1 MNNHEIAIFL
11 GHVIEDGN
19 ENHVVKRL
27 CRDLAARGV
36 AARVFANF
44 HTTRR
49 MQRQIDLLVVTDE
62 RMTLIELKCLVQ
74 AGRLVGGVNGRW
86 KQVFDDGVLREL
98 DVNPYDQA
106 ASATYAV
113 SDEMRYLAD
122 RGEVPPAPARKFFK
136 QIDTVVCIYP
146 KVPPGSQLDRADH
159 VTVAG
164 YEQMLAR
171 LVQPGGPRPPEW
183 ADTDWDTFARHLGV
197 FRPDDGGEDQQQVHD
212 RQILEDYRRSFI
224 RSHETDLHELLTP
237 SATVDGECV
246 EVLNLAAHTRHTH
259 LVVLLGRSGSGKT
272 HTARHT
278 ALQLAREGHLVV
290 WARCGDSSAPRLST
304 ILSRAAAPHST
315 ENPLAL
321 IDTAGAHGRDAVL
334 VLDGLNECS
343 PVKRKT
349 MLDDLAS
356 LRRRHRLAVIISST
370 DSVPL
375 VGDSPTTVIKL
386 LNPDSQQRAAL
397 LASYGA
403 AGRPESYAAAF
414 TTPFELSM
422 AAACARD
429 LAADATRAE
438 LFRAFIRTQCPSVRA
453 RTVLREMARLL
464 DERLHAS
471 LPIDEVLDHLERDPK
486 SRFDASAIDTAI
498 GSPLLV
504 VDRGRVWFSH
514 ELLGRFLGA
523 VELVHRP
530 VTGAELATLLADPRH
545 HDLIEF
551 AVDLDA
557 VPAHRYDLLTHL
569 DQPDLLRR
577 GLQGAYGDEIQH
589 RLHADTRAAFT
600 EAAAVTARAHLEVD
614 GPDSV
619 VGRWHLPATLPRSAT
634 QLLVAATECLDDGL
648 FVDDINTLLEAT
660 DQAGAA
666 IMEDLRAGG
675 CTAPISMF
683 VASAYSGTRSM
694 SSGLLPAQL
703 VMDVL
708 EYHKIRRYSRED
720 GRALAADLWHARPG
734 RGRGLLYAAVQVINP
749 MQAED
754 RAITLELLH
763 AAWHAGGY
771 HLRLATLTAIHG
783 MPRPLAEHDP
793 ALYEAVRRFLDDL
806 PSPQHLGLS
815 GALVECLAGFELI
828 EPARTIADVT
838 DEIEEL
844 LAAPPAHDMDERAY
858 TVWSNQFEDEVL
870 VGPVCEAVTSLALA
884 ARVRLLTMAVRGR
897 PAYGWF
903 GALLIRTLADEADPD
918 DAEVIDALTGPATTL
933 DLNSPGTQEA
943 IGFHTA
949 AVVTLAH
956 CTERLPPVDRGAF
969 PRVWRLADELLH
981 DAARRQLGLTPPG
994 DDDRTASRWAEL
1006 HNDHAGSA
1014 VNVLYSLVHAHSVES
1029 STHHSPYVI
1038 LAASA
1043 PTEVRRL
1050 LEWGLRHPEQI
1061 PEAAHLRG
1069 DPHGRQRFVI
1079 QELGRL
1085 GDDDTAALLE
1095 PWAADPDLG
1104 KSAVEEIRR
1113 LRTAPPHGDAKA

>member
-1 MNNHEIAIFL
+1 VNSHEIAIFL
-11 GHVIEDGN
+11 GNVIEDGN
-19 ENHVVKRL
+19 ENHVLKRL

-44 HTTRR
+44 HTLRR

-62 RMTLIELKCLVQ
+62 RLTLIELKCLVQ

-86 KQVFDDGVLREL
+86 AQVFDDGALREL

-106 ASATYAV
+106 ASAAYAV

-122 RGEVPPAPARKFFK
+122 RGEVPPAPTRKFFK

-146 KVPPGSQLDRADH
+146 TIPPGSQLDRADH
-159 VTVAG
+159 VTVVG
-164 YEQMLAR
+164 YEQLLAR
-171 LVQPGGPRPPEW
+171 LVEPGGPTPPEW
-183 ADTDWDTFARHLGV
+183 ANTDWDTFARHLGV
-197 FRPDDGGEDQQQVHD
+197 FRPDGGDEDPQQVHD

-224 RSHETDLHELLTP
+224 RSHESDLHELVTP
-237 SATVDGECV
+237 SAMVDGDRA
-246 EVLNLAAHTRHTH
+246 EVLNLAAHLRHTH

-272 HTARHT
+272 HTARH
-278 ALQLAREGHLVV
+278 AVLQRAREGHLVV
-290 WARCGDSSAPRLST
+290 WARCGESSASRLST
-304 ILSRAAAPHST
+304 MLSRAAAPHST

-321 IDTAGAHGRDAVL
+321 IDTADAHGRDAVL

-343 PVKRKT
+343 PVKR
-349 MLDDLAS
+349 MALLDDLAS

-370 DSVPL
+370 DPVPL
-375 VGDSPTTVIKL
+375 VGDSPTTDIKL
-386 LNPDSQQRAAL
+386 LNPGTQQRAAL

-429 LAADATRAE
+429 LAANATRAE
-438 LFRAFIRTQCPSVRA
+438 LFRAFTRTQCPSVRA
-453 RTVLREMARLL
+453 RAVLREVARLL
-464 DERLHAS
+464 DEHLRAS
-471 LPIDEVLDHLERDPK
+471 LPIDEVLDHLERDPEA
-486 SRFDASAIDTAI
+486 RFDATAIDTAI

-504 VDRGRVWFSH
+504 VDRGRVWFNH
-514 ELLGRFLGA
+514 ELLGRFLA
-523 VELVHRP
+523 AAELVHRP
-530 VTGAELATLLADPRH
+530 VTGAELAVLLADPRH
-545 HDLIEF
+545 QDLVEF
-551 AVDLDA
+551 AVDLDT

-569 DQPDLLRR
+569 DRPDLLRG
-577 GLQGAYGDEIQH
+577 GLHGAYGDEIQH
-589 RLHADTRAAFT
+589 RLQADTRAAFA

-619 VGRWHLPATLPRSAT
+619 VGRWHLPVTLPQSAT
-634 QLLVAATECLDDGL
+634 QLLVAATECFDGGL
-648 FVDDINTLLEAT
+648 FVNDITTLLEVT
-660 DQAGAA
+660 DQAGAS
-666 IMEDLRAGG
+666 IIEDLRAAG

-708 EYHKIRRYSRED
+708 GYHKIRRYSRED
-720 GRALAADLWHARPG
+720 GRALAADLWNARPG
-734 RGRGLLYAAVQVINP
+734 RGWGLLFAAVHVIDP

-754 RAITLELLH
+754 RAIILELLD
-763 AAWHAGGY
+763 AAWRAGGY
-771 HLRLATLTAIHG
+771 HLRLATLNAIHG
-783 MPRPLAEHDP
+783 MPHPLAEHDP

-806 PSPQHLGLS
+806 PSPQSLGLS
-815 GALVECLAGFELI
+815 STLFECLAAFDLI
-828 EPARTIADVT
+828 EPTRSIADVT

-858 TVWSNQFEDEVL
+858 TVWSNQFEAEAL
-870 VGPVCEAVTSLALA
+870 VGPVCDAVTSLAPA
-884 ARVRLLTMAVRGR
+884 VRVRLLTMAVRGR

-903 GALLIRTLADEADPD
+903 GASLIRALSDEADPD
-918 DAEVIDALTGPATTL
+918 DGEAIDALTGPATTL
-933 DLNSPGTQEA
+933 DLSSPFVQEA
-943 IGFHTA
+943 IGFHVA
-949 AVVTLAH
+949 AVVVLARF
-956 CTERLPPVDRGAF
+956 TEQLPPADTGAL
-969 PRVWRLADELLH
+969 PRVWRLVDELLH
-981 DAARRQLGLTPPG
+981 DGARRQLSLPPSG

-1006 HNDHAGSA
+1006 YNDHAGSA

-1029 STHHSPYVI
+1029 STHHNPYVI

-1043 PTEVRRL
+1043 PIEVRQL

-1061 PEAAHLRG
+1061 PDAALSMG
-1069 DPHGRQRFVI
+1069 DPHGRLRFVI
-1079 QELGRL
+1079 RELGQL

-1095 PWAADPDLG
+1095 PWAADPDVG

-1113 LRTAPPHGDAKA
+1113 LRSTPPHGDVEA